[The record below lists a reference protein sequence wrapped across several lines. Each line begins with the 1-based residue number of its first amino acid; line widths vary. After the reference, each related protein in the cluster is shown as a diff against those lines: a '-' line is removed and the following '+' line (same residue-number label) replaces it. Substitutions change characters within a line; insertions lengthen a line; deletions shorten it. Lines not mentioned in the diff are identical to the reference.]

1 MIEGDIP
8 KEIYEEKKRTI
19 KRQMDYCDKEIDKL
33 SIEDSGTCASNLK
46 IDYLLSVLDSIFDGC
61 KGKIPDEL
69 IEAFVDRI
77 VVHQDYYEWRL
88 KRLDLPLRCKVTGRR
103 NNQTVEFIEDEKTS
117 EPSLQYRLQLQKE
130 NKKKTIEKPLK
141 LGTFTIG
148 KEYLNEYKKYHP
160 ETKKVNSWKDLV
172 FDISINGI

>member
-1 MIEGDIP
+1 MTQSVWSE
-8 KEIYEEKKRTI
+8 KEYLEC
-19 KRQMDYCDKEIDKL
+19 YL
-33 SIEDSGTCASNLK
+33 NSLFDS
-46 IDYLLSVLDSIFDGC
+46 V

-117 EPSLQYRLQLQKE
+117 EPSLQYRQLSLTSNAPHTLNCE
-130 NKKKTIEKPLK
+130 SWLDNETPYIRNGVWGNFK
-141 LGTFTIG
+141 L
-148 KEYLNEYKKYHP
+148 
-160 ETKKVNSWKDLV
+160 
-172 FDISINGI
+172 